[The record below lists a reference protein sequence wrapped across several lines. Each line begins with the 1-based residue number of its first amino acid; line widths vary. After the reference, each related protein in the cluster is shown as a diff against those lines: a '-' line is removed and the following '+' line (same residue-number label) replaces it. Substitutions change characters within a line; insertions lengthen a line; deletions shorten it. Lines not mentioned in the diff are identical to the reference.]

1 MPSKGMYSGSRLLK
15 GRIPESF
22 CPELSISFRKELHTD
37 VPSTI
42 RAQGPNSGHVRQDPC
57 LQGSQYGER
66 ASENKVRIECGQ
78 GYTQYFRTTEERLT
92 RNLGAG
98 KKSGKD
104 FSSIIRWNSNSGVR
118 ESSK

>member
-1 MPSKGMYSGSRLLK
+1 MLK

-37 VPSTI
+37 VPSTM

-66 ASENKVRIECGQ
+66 TSEKKVRIECGQ
-78 GYTQYFRTTEERLT
+78 GYTQYFRTTEERSNT
-92 RNLGAG
+92 EFGAG

-104 FSSIIRWNSNSGVR
+104 FRSIIRLNS
-118 ESSK
+118 